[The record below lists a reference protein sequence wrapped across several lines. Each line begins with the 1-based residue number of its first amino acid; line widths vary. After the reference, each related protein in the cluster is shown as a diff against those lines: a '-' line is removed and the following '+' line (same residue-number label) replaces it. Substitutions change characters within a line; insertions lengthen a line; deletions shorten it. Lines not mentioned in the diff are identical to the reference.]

1 MDWDSSEECLFW
13 AEPALTRQHFF
24 QFLDDCPRGLLETE
38 NFGKLFF
45 NFFRKSRASIGIR
58 CFGTKCVGK
67 VSQMLFVRHGLQQF
81 RDCVCIFR
89 GSHTSNKRRLTLLLF
104 ADRFKRAGS

>member
-58 CFGTKCVGK
+58 CFGTKN
-67 VSQMLFVRHGLQQF
+67 L
-81 RDCVCIFR
+81 
-89 GSHTSNKRRLTLLLF
+89 RRKSF
-104 ADRFKRAGS
+104 ADVIRAPWITTISLLRVRIWWQPHVQ